1 MRGRSVRLAYAIIAM
16 LGVAVAFLAVQV
28 AALRES
34 QRDFERLVSGLEAAG
49 DGDRGGEL
57 SDLML
62 KLQIHA
68 GKLYFAA
75 AAQHWELAQFYLH
88 ELEETAESVAS
99 GAFVE
104 GGVNVGE
111 LMERSLLPRIEAL
124 EGAVAAGDPASFPD
138 AYRALTAT
146 CNACHMASGHHFV
159 VIREPLAPVFTNQR
173 YERLP
178 ASNP

>member
-1 MRGRSVRLAYAIIAM
+1 MRLAYAIIAL

-28 AALRES
+28 TALRES

-88 ELEETAESVAS
+88 ELDETAERVAG

-104 GGVNVGE
+104 GSVNVGE
-111 LMERSLLPRIEAL
+111 FMERSLVPRIEAL
-124 EGAVAAGDPASFPD
+124 ERVVAASNPASFPD

-146 CNACHMASGHHFV
+146 CNDCHMASGHRFV

-173 YERLP
+173 YERVP

>member
-1 MRGRSVRLAYAIIAM
+1 MRLAYAIIAL

-28 AALRES
+28 TALRES

-62 KLQIHA
+62 KLQIHS

-88 ELEETAESVAS
+88 ELEETAERVA
-99 GAFVE
+99 GGQFAE
-104 GGVNVGE
+104 GGVNVAE
-111 LMERSLLPRIEAL
+111 LMERSLVPRIVAL
-124 EGAVAAGDPASFPD
+124 EAVVAAGEPAAFPE
-138 AYRALTAT
+138 AYHALTAT
-146 CNACHMASGHHFV
+146 CNDCHRASGHHFV
-159 VIREPLAPVFTNQR
+159 VIREPLAPVFSNQR
-173 YERLP
+173 YERIP
-178 ASNP
+178 ASSR